1 MKKNTCGT
9 EGWIKGPSGLRE
21 EGGLKMS
28 KPLMKLYQADWCP
41 FSQRVKRRLEELG
54 ILYIPVKVP
63 RDKAMRED
71 LFRVSGQRGIP
82 TLVDDEVIIADDDD
96 AIIAYLEGRFE
107 RTSRKA

>member
-1 MKKNTCGT
+1 MKKNTCCT
-9 EGWIKGPSGLRE
+9 DGWKRGLQALRE

-54 ILYIPVKVP
+54 ITYIPVKVS

-71 LFRVSGQRGIP
+71 LFRISRQRGIP
-82 TLVDDEVIIADDDD
+82 TLVDEDVVITDDDD
-96 AIIAYLEGRFE
+96 AIIAYLEGRYAK
-107 RTSRKA
+107 TGRKV